1 MCFEHISFF
10 GIHIGIEMQTFTFQ
24 IECNRHRY
32 IDVASQI
39 GSELPCS
46 LTRYPQFCWTYL
58 ICNDTHLQFRIL
70 YIYIQLFHICN
81 SIVICTMRC
90 AQLSL
95 SQFVVKQKHQTVV
108 NALLKYIGNTIFYIF
123 ICASIHCFFPI
134 FISIYCFKF
143 YFKM

>member
-1 MCFEHISFF
+1 
-10 GIHIGIEMQTFTFQ
+10 
-24 IECNRHRY
+24 
-32 IDVASQI
+32 
-39 GSELPCS
+39 
-46 LTRYPQFCWTYL
+46 
-58 ICNDTHLQFRIL
+58 
-70 YIYIQLFHICN
+70 
-81 SIVICTMRC
+81 MRC

-143 YFKM
+143 YFKMWFISIYILLERHRVCISINNARETLLSLIRFVYIYTYIDSVCMFIIYTNAVFRFKYLTFLWRFIHFFIVLDIYVHLEIK